1 MKSCPQCNS
10 KCLNQTVICDCGYVF
25 CDDIAAPAQSS
36 TQEQVKERFAE
47 KASRR
52 TEAFQKRSGES
63 LTLWETVSAAFS
75 GAGLG
80 LLGLLVEWHEASRF
94 SRDGY
99 DLKSK
104 KSWQLYWF
112 SFGVRLAV
120 VAGLFIWF
128 SDWWYM
134 IGSVALWISA
144 FILVR
149 WFWTRERSDETFA

>member
-1 MKSCPQCNS
+1 MKSCPQCNA
-10 KCLNQTVICDCGYVF
+10 KCLNQTVTCDCGYVF
-25 CDDIAAPAQSS
+25 HNDIAASAQSS
-36 TQEQVKERFAE
+36 TQEQVEKSAE
-47 KASRR
+47 EARQR
-52 TEAFQKRSGES
+52 TEAFQKRSGEP
-63 LTLWETVSAAFS
+63 LMFWETVSAAFS

-80 LLGLLVEWHEASRF
+80 LLGLLFEWHEASRF

-128 SDWWYM
+128 SDWWYV